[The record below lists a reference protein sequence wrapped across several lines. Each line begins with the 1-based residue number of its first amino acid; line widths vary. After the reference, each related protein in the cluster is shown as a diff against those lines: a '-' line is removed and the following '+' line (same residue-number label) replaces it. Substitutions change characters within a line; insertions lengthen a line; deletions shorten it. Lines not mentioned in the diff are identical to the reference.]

1 MYLGFY
7 STKWNFYSKP
17 HIYNF
22 KEVYKMATLKK
33 FFPYSFK
40 AKKTLGDLIINI
52 LIYIVVGAI
61 AGFLIGILKG
71 IPVLGLL
78 AGLVCGLIDL
88 YVLVGAIISVLDY
101 LKVLK

>member
-1 MYLGFY
+1 MYVELY
-7 STKWNFYSKP
+7 STAGNICPLAVILY
-17 HIYNF
+17 F
-22 KEVYKMATLKK
+22 KEVITMDSLKK
-33 FFPYSFK
+33 IFPYSFK
-40 AKKTLGDLIINI
+40 AKKGLGDLIINI

-71 IPVLGLL
+71 IPVIGLL

-88 YVLVGAIISVLDY
+88 YVVVGAIISVLDY